1 MLPTLSSVTFDPMHQ
16 QVGKDVQVALEFDKE
31 LQEVTAMLGGNQIN
45 SLTAT
50 ADKKVWKGN
59 VRVPDTN
66 ELTVA
71 LITEQYKDLVGNVG
85 TQDST
90 HSLPITPTLDITPVG
105 SVDGSNAAN
114 LAFSGTS
121 TRFDGQE
128 LRLAVKAQDN
138 ETVLKNGVTTVASGG
153 AWSSTVDISDQPN
166 GSYTVIVTGTNASGV
181 QVTESASFTL
191 AQAVPTLT
199 SVTFNPTHQ
208 AIGQSVSVSLKFD
221 KALQAASAELGGTV
235 ISLTKSV
242 DASVWTGDVLVPASS
257 DLTVDLVVKD
267 YQDLS
272 GNVGADSTHSLPIT
286 PTISISA
293 INSGNDVNESESPT
307 LILDGTTVRFSEGD
321 KLSLSVTDSGGV
333 KVSDAEVL
341 VGENGVW
348 QYEMTLDPIE
358 GGTVMVSLRG
368 ANGLGA
374 DATLVESTFTLSKDV
389 SAAVVVV
396 PSLLRQLLIY
406 DNGTKLAA

>member
-1 MLPTLSSVTFDPMHQ
+1 M
-16 QVGKDVQVALEFDKE
+16 QV
-31 LQEVTAMLGGNQIN
+31 
-45 SLTAT
+45 S
-50 ADKKVWKGN
+50 
-59 VRVPDTN
+59 
-66 ELTVA
+66 
-71 LITEQYKDLVGNVG
+71 
-85 TQDST
+85 
-90 HSLPITPTLDITPVG
+90 
-105 SVDGSNAAN
+105 
-114 LAFSGTS
+114 
-121 TRFDGQE
+121 
-128 LRLAVKAQDN
+128 
-138 ETVLKNGVTTVASGG
+138 
-153 AWSSTVDISDQPN
+153 
-166 GSYTVIVTGTNASGV
+166 
-181 QVTESASFTL
+181 ESASFTL

-242 DASVWTGDVLVPASS
+242 DASVWTGDVLAPASS

-272 GNVGADSTHSLPIT
+272 GNVGAQDSTHSLPIT

-348 QYEMTLDPIE
+348 QYELTLDPIE
-358 GGTVMVSLRG
+358 GGSVTVSLHG
-368 ANGLGA
+368 ANALGA
-374 DATLVESTFTLSKDV
+374 DATLVESTFTLNKDV
-389 SAAVVVV
+389 NAAVVLV

-406 DNGTKLAA
+406 DKGTKLAA

>member
-1 MLPTLSSVTFDPMHQ
+1 ANYQFT
-16 QVGKDVQVALEFDKE
+16 G
-31 LQEVTAMLGGNQIN
+31 TAKRL
-45 SLTAT
+45 
-50 ADKKVWKGN
+50 
-59 VRVPDTN
+59 
-66 ELTVA
+66 
-71 LITEQYKDLVGNVG
+71 
-85 TQDST
+85 
-90 HSLPITPTLDITPVG
+90 
-105 SVDGSNAAN
+105 
-114 LAFSGTS
+114 
-121 TRFDGQE
+121 DGQVLSVE
-128 LRLAVKAQDN
+128 IKTSDASATTIATGNAEVQNGSWTSRGINLR
-138 ETVLKNGVTTVASGG
+138 
-153 AWSSTVDISDQPN
+153 DQPN
-166 GSYTVIVTGTNASGV
+166 GRYTVVVTGTNASGV
-181 QVTESASFTL
+181 QVSESASFTL

-267 YQDLS
+267 YQDLL

-293 INSGNDVNESESPT
+293 INSGNDVNESVSPT

-358 GGTVMVSLRG
+358 GGTVTVSLRG

-374 DATLVESTFTLSKDV
+374 DATLVESTFTLNKDV